1 MSHQEFPTQL
11 SAIQER
17 ITKINP
23 LAYAKTRNFLTGAV
37 TRLSPYLSRG
47 VISLSQIQSSVL
59 DRYSVY
65 QSEKLLQEL
74 AWREY
79 YQRVWQAKGDL
90 IFSDLKQEQPQI
102 NHFQMPT
109 AVLKATTGIQAIDEG
124 IENLYTTGYMHNHL
138 RMYTSMLSC
147 NIGKAHWLL
156 PSQWMYYHL
165 LDGDLASN
173 ALSWQ
178 WVAGSF
184 SSKKYVAN
192 QENINKYTG
201 TNQMH
206 TFLSVA
212 YDMFE
217 QMTVPEILKEKNTLS
232 LSTDLPESDWIDPEE
247 KKVFIY
253 NSYQLDPEWHVGET
267 GQRILLLEPSHFEKY
282 PVSQNVL
289 SFIIDLAK
297 QNIPTIKVFAGS
309 FKELNERLS
318 DDATIYYK
326 EHPLTQ
332 HYKGIQEPRKWMFP
346 EVTGYYPSFF
356 AYWKKCEKYLR

>member
-1 MSHQEFPTQL
+1 MSYQEFPIQL
-11 SAIQER
+11 SAIQNR
-17 ITKINP
+17 ITEINP
-23 LAYAKTRNFLTGAV
+23 VAYAKTRNFLTGAV

-47 VISLSQIQSSVL
+47 VISLSQIQSSIL

-90 IFSDLKQEQPQI
+90 IFSDLKQEQPQV

-109 AVLKATTGIQAIDEG
+109 AVLESTTGIQAIDKG
-124 IENLYTTGYMHNHL
+124 IKNLYTTGYMHNHL

-192 QENINKYTG
+192 QDNINKYTG
-201 TNQMH
+201 TNQLNS
-206 TFLSVA
+206 FLSVP
-212 YDMFE
+212 YDDFE
-217 QMTVPEILKEKNTLS
+217 QLAVPEVFKEKNTLS
-232 LSTDLPESDWIDPEE
+232 LTTTLPVSDQIDQHE
-247 KKVFIY
+247 KIVFVY
-253 NSYQLDPEWHVGET
+253 NSYQLDPEWHKEEP

-282 PVSQNVL
+282 PVSERVL
-289 SFIIDLAK
+289 SFIIELAK
-297 QNIPTIKVFAGS
+297 QNIPTIKIFTGS
-309 FKELNERLS
+309 FQELKERFA
-318 DDATIYYK
+318 DATIYYK

-332 HYKGIQEPRKWMFP
+332 HYKGIQESRKWMFP

>member
-1 MSHQEFPTQL
+1 MSDQAFPTQL
-11 SAIQER
+11 SSIQER
-17 ITKINP
+17 IAAINP
-23 LAYAKTRNFLTGAV
+23 IAYAKTRNFLTGAV

-47 VISLSQIQSSVL
+47 VISLSQIQSSIL
-59 DRYSVY
+59 ERYSAY

-79 YQRVWQAKGDL
+79 YQRVWQAKGDF
-90 IFSDLKQEQPQI
+90 IFSDLKQEQPQVH
-102 NHFQMPT
+102 HFQMPV
-109 AVLKATTGIQAIDEG
+109 AVLKAATGIQAIDEG
-124 IENLYTTGYMHNHL
+124 IEALYATGYMHNHL

-147 NIGKAHWLL
+147 NIGKAHWRL

-192 QENINKYTG
+192 QDNINKYTG
-201 TNQMH
+201 SNQMS

-212 YDMFE
+212 YEAFE
-217 QMTVPEILKEKNTLS
+217 NLTIPEVLKEKDTLS
-232 LSTDLPESDWIDPEE
+232 LSTILPESDRIDQQE
-247 KKVFIY
+247 KNVFVY
-253 NSYQLDPEWHVGET
+253 NSYQLDPEWHRGES
-267 GQRILLLEPSHFEKY
+267 GQRILLLEPAHFEKY
-282 PVSQNVL
+282 PVSESVL
-289 SFIIDLAK
+289 SFIIELAK
-297 QNIPTIKVFAGS
+297 ENIPDIKLFTGS
-309 FKELNERLS
+309 FQALQEQFS
-318 DDATIYYK
+318 DATIYYK

-346 EVTGYYPSFF
+346 EVNGYYPSFF
-356 AYWKKCEKYLR
+356 AYWKKCEKYMR

>member
-1 MSHQEFPTQL
+1 MNQQEFPTDLL
-11 SAIQER
+11 SIEKR
-17 ITKINP
+17 IEEINP
-23 LAYAKTRNFLTGAV
+23 IAYGKTRNFLTGAV

-47 VISLSQIQSSVL
+47 VISLSQIQSSIL
-59 DRYSVY
+59 KRYSAY

-90 IFSDLKQEQPQI
+90 IFSDLKQEQPQTH
-102 NHFQMPT
+102 HFQMPT
-109 AVLKATTGIQAIDEG
+109 AIVNASTGIQAIDEG
-124 IENLYTTGYMHNHL
+124 ISTLYQTGYMHNHL

-147 NIGKAHWLL
+147 NIGKAHWSQ

-192 QENINKYTG
+192 QENINKFTG
-201 TNQMH
+201 SKQMN
-206 TFLSVA
+206 TFLSID
-212 YDMFE
+212 YDGFE
-217 QMTVPEILKEKNTLS
+217 DLAVPDVLREKATLS
-232 LSTDLPESDWIDPEE
+232 LSTILPESDLMNEQY
-247 KKVFIY
+247 KNVFIY
-253 NSYQLDPEWHVGET
+253 NSYQLDPYWHSGES
-267 GQRILLLEPSHFEKY
+267 GQRILLLESAHFEKY
-282 PVSQNVL
+282 PVSEKVL
-289 SFIIDLAK
+289 SFIIELAK
-297 QNIPTIKVFAGS
+297 QNIPELKIFTGS
-309 FKELNERLS
+309 FQELKKKFPNS
-318 DDATIYYK
+318 TIYFK

-346 EVTGYYPSFF
+346 EVSGYFPSFF

>member
-1 MSHQEFPTQL
+1 MNQQEFPTDLL
-11 SAIQER
+11 SIEKR
-17 ITKINP
+17 IEEINP
-23 LAYAKTRNFLTGAV
+23 IAYAKTRNFLTGAV

-47 VISLSQIQSSVL
+47 VISLSQIQSSIL
-59 DRYSVY
+59 KRYSAY

-79 YQRVWQAKGDL
+79 YQRVWQAKGNL
-90 IFSDLKQEQPQI
+90 IFSDLKQEQPQAH
-102 NHFQMPT
+102 HFQMQT
-109 AVLKATTGIQAIDEG
+109 AIVNASTGIQAIDEG
-124 IENLYTTGYMHNHL
+124 ISTLYQTGYMHNHL

-147 NIGKAHWLL
+147 NIGKAHWLQ

-201 TNQMH
+201 SKQMN
-206 TFLSVA
+206 TFLSID
-212 YDMFE
+212 YDGFE
-217 QMTVPEILKEKNTLS
+217 DLAVPDVLREKTTLS
-232 LSTDLPESDWIDPEE
+232 LSTILPESDLLDDQD
-247 KKVFIY
+247 KNVFIY
-253 NSYQLDPEWHVGET
+253 NSYQLDPYWHSGES
-267 GQRILLLEPSHFEKY
+267 GQRILLLEPAHFEKY
-282 PVSQNVL
+282 PVSEKVL
-289 SFIIDLAK
+289 SFIIELAK
-297 QNIPTIKVFAGS
+297 QNIPELKIFTGS
-309 FKELNERLS
+309 FQELKKKFSNS
-318 DDATIYYK
+318 TIYFK

-346 EVTGYYPSFF
+346 EVSGYFPSFF

>member
-1 MSHQEFPTQL
+1 MSHQTFPTAL
-11 SAIQER
+11 SVIQER
-17 ITKINP
+17 IAEINP
-23 LAYAKTRNFLTGAV
+23 IAYAKTRNFLTGAV

-47 VISLSQIQSSVL
+47 VISLSQIQSSIL
-59 DRYSVY
+59 ERYSAY

-90 IFSDLKQEQPQI
+90 IFSDLKQDQPQVH
-102 NHFQMPT
+102 HFQMPL
-109 AVLKATTGIQAIDEG
+109 AVLNATTGIQAIDEG
-124 IENLYTTGYMHNHL
+124 IETLYTTGYMHNHL

-147 NIGKAHWLL
+147 NVGKAHWLL

-192 QENINKYTG
+192 QENINKYSG
-201 TNQMH
+201 TNQMNS
-206 TFLSVA
+206 FLSVP
-212 YDMFE
+212 YDAFE
-217 QMTVPEILKEKNTLS
+217 DLAVPEILKEKNTLS
-232 LSTDLPESDWIDPEE
+232 LSTVLPESDLIDQQE
-247 KKVFIY
+247 KNVFVY
-253 NSYQLDPEWHVGET
+253 NSYQMDSEWHQGES
-267 GQRILLLEPSHFEKY
+267 GQRILLLEPAHFEKY
-282 PVSQNVL
+282 PVSTKVL
-289 SFIIDLAK
+289 SFIISLAK
-297 QNIPTIKVFAGS
+297 QNIPTIKIFTGS
-309 FKELNERLS
+309 FQALQEQFA
-318 DDATIYYK
+318 DATIYYK

-332 HYKGIQEPRKWMFP
+332 YYQGIQEPRKWMFP